1 MNGLEFLDLVIGLI
15 FIYLIFSIASSTL
28 WELFVN
34 FTNLRGKMLRNWIFD
49 NFSNF
54 NYADD
59 QQKEHNEILE
69 HPIIKSLSKERKSY
83 PVYISSKLFSDV
95 LIDLLLKKELESNS
109 SGKMVDIKMVEKR
122 IKDIVIL
129 VPVLRSIFLQY
140 LGEKSRSLEKLK
152 EKIERWYDETQ
163 EALIGSYKKNLQ
175 RWIFAISAVLVVS
188 TNTDT
193 IKLASYLYN
202 NDNARETL
210 AAKASLFVQDSA
222 IIRLISRIDTL
233 TIDSAANRS
242 QTEIVHQ
249 LKKDVKI
256 LNDLQI
262 ELKENAIP
270 VGWNNEDFHTYNF
283 LDYIKKLVGLLLT
296 ALAVSMGSPFW
307 FDILS
312 KLANLRSSG
321 NKPKSSLDEIDPKS
335 LRGKEEAKAS

>member
-34 FTNLRGKMLRNWIFD
+34 FTNLRGKMLCKWIFG
-49 NFSNF
+49 NFSKF
-54 NYADD
+54 NYTDNH
-59 QQKEHNEILE
+59 QKSHNEILE
-69 HPIIKSLSKERKSY
+69 HPIIKSLSKDSKSN

-95 LIDLLLKKELESNS
+95 LIDLLLKKELESDS
-109 SGKMVDIKMVEKR
+109 SGKRVDIKMVEKCL
-122 IKDIVIL
+122 KDIIIM
-129 VPVLRSIFLQY
+129 VPELKSIFLQY
-140 LGEKSRSLEKLK
+140 LGEKSRSIQKLK
-152 EKIERWYDETQ
+152 EEIGSWYDEAQ
-163 EALIGSYKKNLQ
+163 EALIGSYKRNLQ
-175 RWIFAISAVLVVS
+175 KWIFAISIVLVGS

-202 NDNARETL
+202 NDEARETL
-210 AAKASLFVQDSA
+210 ATKASLFVHDST
-222 IIRLISRIDTL
+222 IVGLISRIDTL
-233 TIDSAANRS
+233 TIDSAMNRS
-242 QTEIVHQ
+242 QTEIVDQ

-256 LNDLQI
+256 LNNLNT

-270 VGWNNEDFHTYNF
+270 IGWNNEDLRTYNF

-321 NKPKSSLDEIDPKS
+321 KKPKSSLDEVDPES
-335 LRGKEEAKAS
+335 LVKKNEAKVS